1 MTGCRAEY
9 IRQRRW
15 KKQPVR
21 INSHL
26 RARQNS
32 ALILI
37 PMLSPAPTFT
47 PAPPPR
53 GRGKIR
59 AASPIDRLEG
69 SIVTEVVVN
78 QFRRT
83 LVGAE

>member
-9 IRQRRW
+9 IRQHRW

-47 PAPPPR
+47 PPR